1 MSADEKQFLI
11 EKLSNFIDQ
20 QARRKFLQQ
29 IQYQSNLQ
37 QYQQEQPQELNGPG
51 FSFELPPQLI
61 KGSNEN
67 EEIQF
72 AVPPFDSRYYEQ
84 IPLLEDVDDDIALG
98 LDDEVPV
105 EREVVTTAKSNTV
118 VVVGET
124 KNKILIPSPMHVLD
138 SQSNDLNS
146 RILHRAQQKQQQIQL
161 QKNQRQ
167 ENDVLQ
173 KPMQID
179 NTTSLYIVAL
189 IAGLSCAFSTG
200 VTIHLF
206 LSYCTSFN
214 YLFNYLS

>member
-1 MSADEKQFLI
+1 MSPVSTDEKQYLI
-11 EKLSNFIDQ
+11 EKLSDFIDQ

-29 IQYQSNLQ
+29 IQYQSHLQ
-37 QYQQEQPQELNGPG
+37 QYQQQEQPQEIPGPG
-51 FSFELPPQLI
+51 FSFELPPTLI
-61 KGSNEN
+61 KSNNDN

-84 IPLLEDVDDDIALG
+84 IPLLVENDDDDDDNIAV
-98 LDDEVPV
+98 DEVPV
-105 EREVVTTAKSNTV
+105 ETETATTAKSNKAV
-118 VVVGET
+118 VET

-146 RILHRAQQKQQQIQL
+146 RILHRAQQKQQQSQL

-173 KPMQID
+173 KPMQVDFD

-200 VTIHLF
+200 VIIL
-206 LSYCTSFN
+206 LILAMRSFDN
-214 YLFNYLS
+214 F